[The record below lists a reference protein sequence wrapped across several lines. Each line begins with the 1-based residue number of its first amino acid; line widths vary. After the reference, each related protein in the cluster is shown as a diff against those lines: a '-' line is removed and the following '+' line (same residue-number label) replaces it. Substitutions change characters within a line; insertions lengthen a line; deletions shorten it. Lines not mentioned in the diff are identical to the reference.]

1 MDTAPVSA
9 PPTPPYIP
17 PSFSHPTSFYPN
29 RRWLFIPSDVVP
41 QVDFSQV
48 HETLKTLRYN
58 QDRTTTYVS
67 YDINIFDS
75 DHETTY
81 VDAITLELK
90 TYIVPAGIYG
100 RPSIYNPQYPEY
112 IQSEFDEVIKSPD
125 WGVL

>member
-9 PPTPPYIP
+9 PPTPPPVP
-17 PSFSHPTSFYPN
+17 PSFSHPTSLYPN

-41 QVDFSQV
+41 QIDFSQV
-48 HETLKTLRYN
+48 NETLTTLRYN
-58 QDRTTTYVS
+58 EDRSKTYVS

-75 DHETTY
+75 EHETTY
-81 VDAITLELK
+81 VDAKTLEVK